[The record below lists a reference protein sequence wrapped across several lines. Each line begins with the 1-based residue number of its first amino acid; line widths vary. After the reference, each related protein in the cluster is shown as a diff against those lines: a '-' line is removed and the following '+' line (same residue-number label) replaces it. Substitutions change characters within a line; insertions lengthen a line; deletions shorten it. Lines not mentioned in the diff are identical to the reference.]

1 MTQPQ
6 PAQPGAL
13 IAIGNSDINGNIV
26 QTVNARDLHVFLEVG
41 KDFST
46 WMNGRIQQY
55 GFVEN
60 QDFTTAP
67 QNGGAVYK
75 GGGHN
80 RKEYHLSLDMAK
92 ELAMVERNDKGKQA
106 RRYFI
111 ECEKALKQQLAQPLV
126 LVEVVQPYV
135 HPLAQQPITEQTC
148 REITGS
154 IAARADLVAK
164 RVGHVVSTQLLARCK
179 AEFNFASFKDLSEAD
194 GRRVAEWVS
203 RHPGATVAVNG
214 EPAALPW
221 EKAMGVDRLLKA
233 AEATRPAD
241 ELD

>member
-1 MTQPQ
+1 MNE
-6 PAQPGAL
+6 L
-13 IAIGNSDINGNIV
+13 IQVAERQIGDGTI
-26 QTVNARDLHVFLEVG
+26 QTVNARDLHAFLEVG
-41 KDFST
+41 KVFAA
-46 WMNGRIQQY
+46 WIQERIAQY
-55 GFVEN
+55 GFVEHH
-60 QDFTTAP
+60 DFSVFSDSGKNP
-67 QNGGAVYK
+67 SGGRPA
-75 GGGHN
+75 
-80 RKEYHLSLDMAK
+80 KEYAISLDMAK

-164 RVGHVVSTQLLARCK
+164 RVAHVVSTQLLARCK

-233 AEATRPAD
+233 AEATRPAHG
-241 ELD
+241 LD